1 MSLRKKLAVA
11 VLAMFSLYQIPALAA
26 SDDDV
31 EDLRDAELGAR
42 NEWHLVK
49 NDTKR
54 NIKTYSKQEDG
65 RRVRTF
71 RIDMVVDASMETV
84 ARVHYDADNLKRWFW
99 ETTDSRLLKKIS
111 PYEFYYYQQFNAP
124 VTMPDRD
131 SVIHAVIQPYSERK
145 GFMVIT
151 LKAAPDYMPPVKGLV
166 RVTQQNMTIKLT
178 PMGKEKTHLE
188 VEGYID
194 PGGISPVWGINAIQ
208 RMAPYSSMMGLQ
220 RVVQQAA
227 YRQPT
232 GPAPFAITAD

>member
-1 MSLRKKLAVA
+1 MSLRKRLAVA
-11 VLAMFSLYQIPALAA
+11 VFAMLAAYQAPALAA
-26 SDDDV
+26 SDDI
-31 EDLRDAELGAR
+31 EELRNAELGAR

-49 NDTKR
+49 NDAMR

-65 RRVRTF
+65 KRVRTF
-71 RIDMVVDASMETV
+71 RIDMMVDAPMEAV

-99 ETTDSRLLKKIS
+99 ETTESRMLKKVS

-131 SVIHAVIQPYSERK
+131 SIIHAVIQPYSTRK

-151 LKAAPDYMPPVKGLV
+151 LKAAPDYMPPTKGLV
-166 RVTQQNMTIKLT
+166 RVTQQDMAIKLT
-178 PMGKEKTHLE
+178 PVGKEKTHLE

-220 RVVQQAA
+220 RIVQQPQ
-227 YRQPT
+227 YREPT
-232 GPAPFAITAD
+232 TPSPFAINAD

>member
-1 MSLRKKLAVA
+1 MSLRKTLAVA
-11 VLAMFSLYQIPALAA
+11 ALASIALCQMPARAA
-26 SDDDV
+26 SDDI
-31 EDLRDAELGAR
+31 EELRNAELGAR

-49 NDTKR
+49 NDAMR

-65 RRVRTF
+65 KRVRTF
-71 RIDMVVDASMETV
+71 RIEMLVDASMETV

-99 ETTDSRLLKKIS
+99 ETTESKMLKKVS

-131 SVIHAVIQPYSERK
+131 SVVHAVIQPYSARK
-145 GFMVIT
+145 GFMTIT

-166 RVTQQNMTIKLT
+166 RVQQQDMTIKLT
-178 PMGKEKTHLE
+178 PAGKEKTKLE

-208 RMAPYSSMMGLQ
+208 RMAPYSSMMGLS
-220 RVVQQAA
+220 RIVQQPM
-227 YRQPT
+227 YREPS
-232 GPAPFAITAD
+232 GPAPFAITGD